1 MAVLNTMT
9 NYFADMKIVDE
20 RLTKLEKGYE
30 EISKL
35 LKGLSMDL
43 KLITNGGKSSSEQK
57 VSSSTQSSNRTSRR
71 TKSRDVN
78 VDNKWLRWQLI
89 V

>member
-1 MAVLNTMT
+1 MIDPY
-9 NYFADMKIVDE
+9 YFSDMKIVDE

-35 LKGLSMDL
+35 LTGLSMDL
-43 KLITNGGKSSSEQK
+43 KLITNGGKASGVQK
-57 VSSSTQSSNRTSRR
+57 VSSSTQSPNRTSRR

-78 VDNKWLRWQLI
+78 VDNK
-89 V
+89 